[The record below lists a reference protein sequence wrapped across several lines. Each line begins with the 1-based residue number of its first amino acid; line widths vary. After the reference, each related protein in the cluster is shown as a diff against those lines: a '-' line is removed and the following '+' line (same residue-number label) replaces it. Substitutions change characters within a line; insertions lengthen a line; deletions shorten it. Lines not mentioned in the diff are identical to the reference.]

1 MILHFLLLPDFD
13 EKKAS
18 LILFIIS
25 YMQAFT
31 LIYSEKQGRE
41 YVPGTL

>member
-1 MILHFLLLPDFD
+1 MILYYPLLPDLM
-13 EKKAS
+13 KKAS

-25 YMQAFT
+25 YMQAFS